1 MRTTKRHFVALATG
15 LMLAAGGAWAVAQQ
29 EPGPVERAGEKI
41 DEAGRQAGR
50 KLDEA
55 GRNIRRGVEKG
66 LETARGAVRETFAQT
81 RDRVHEMS
89 VESRVYGR
97 LHWDKMLVN
106 SNLELTA
113 EAPGIITLRGT
124 VPSKEARHRAV
135 QLATDTVGVERVI
148 DQLAVGTATPAE
160 VVKPGVRIERPAPVE
175 ETAPSPR

>member
-1 MRTTKRHFVALATG
+1 MRTAMKHFVAMATG

-29 EPGPVERAGEKI
+29 APGPVERAGEKI

-55 GRNIRRGVEKG
+55 GRNIRKGLEKG
-66 LETARGAVRETFAQT
+66 LDSARGAVRETFAQT
-81 RDRVHEMS
+81 RDRVHEMN

-106 SNLELTA
+106 SNLELTV
-113 EAPGIITLRGT
+113 EAPGIVTLRGT
-124 VPSKEARHRAV
+124 VPSKEARHRAA

-148 DQLAVGTATPAE
+148 DQLAVGTIPPAE
-160 VVKPGVRIERPAPVE
+160 VIRPETRIETPAPVE